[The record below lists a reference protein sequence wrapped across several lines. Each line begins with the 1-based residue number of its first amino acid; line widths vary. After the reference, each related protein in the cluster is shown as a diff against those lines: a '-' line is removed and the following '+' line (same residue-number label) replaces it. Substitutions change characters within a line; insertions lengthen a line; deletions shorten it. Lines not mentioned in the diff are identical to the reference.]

1 MRISSSE
8 YFDRHRQGGAVPILS
23 MIFLLLLT
31 LIAATVMQSSQQEF
45 QMAGNNQFREEAALR
60 AQAIA
65 TEISN
70 EADNFP
76 VTGDVGHRVCAEAR
90 AKLDTTACD
99 QVNFLSA
106 PSFASSVPTGVEVS
120 YEVIR
125 QGPLL
130 LESLPFRQSEADVSS
145 SPAFDAAIFE
155 VQVEVDGSSA
165 RLGRAEVA
173 QGIAVVVASSS
184 Q

>member
-8 YFDRHRQGGAVPILS
+8 YFDRHRQGGAVLILS

-70 EADNFP
+70 ESDNFP
-76 VTGDVGHRVCAEAR
+76 VTGDVGHRVCTTAEA
-90 AKLDTTACD
+90 ASDSDCD